1 MAPATYPHLRLDAD
15 ALDRNIR
22 AMAGWCEDH
31 DVALA
36 PHVKTTM
43 SAPVVARQLAAGA
56 VGVTVA
62 TVDQAATVLGWG
74 HGSVLIANEV
84 VDPYGLARLRTLLAE
99 GPGNR
104 QVRCFIDSAAGVVA
118 AHHVFDGGSHGP
130 VLEVLLDVGTPGG
143 RTGVRDVRQARR
155 LAELVRAAPGLRLVG
170 VAGYEG
176 VAPNTRDAGTIA
188 AVDAHC
194 GRVRDIYLDVAEF
207 FETDRPVFSMGGS
220 AFPDRVVAHLPTEAD
235 VPGTVRLLRSGC
247 YVTHDHGVYARV
259 SPIPGLVPALTVRA
273 VVVSV
278 PGDGTAVV
286 GAGKRDLPYDAEAP
300 VLVSSATADGRR
312 KPVGTATVRALY
324 DHHAVLADAGHLA
337 VTDVVEFG
345 LSHPCSAFDRWPAY
359 LVTDGGGEVIDV
371 WRTDFSRPSILDAAP
386 PATVAAPRGL
396 DAVPSADGSRS
407 APPARR

>member
-22 AMAGWCEDH
+22 TMADWCRAH

-43 SAPVVARQLAAGA
+43 SAPVVERQLAAGA
-56 VGVTVA
+56 AGVTVA

-74 HGSVLIANEV
+74 HATVLIANEV
-84 VDPYGLARLRTLLAE
+84 VDPYGLARLRALLAE
-99 GPGNR
+99 GSDGPEDR
-104 QVRCFIDSAAGVVA
+104 QIRCFIDSAAGVVA
-118 AHHVFDGGSHGP
+118 AHQVFEGGAHGP
-130 VLEVLLDVGTPGG
+130 TLEVLLDVGTPGG

-194 GRVRDIYLDVAEF
+194 RRVRDVYLDVAEF

-220 AFPDRVVAHLPTEAD
+220 AFPDRVVAHLPAEAD
-235 VPGTVRLLRSGC
+235 VPGTLRLLRSGC

-259 SPIPGLVPALTVRA
+259 GPVPGLVPALTVRA
-273 VVVSV
+273 VVVSA
-278 PGDGTAVV
+278 PAEGSAVV
-286 GAGKRDLPYDAEAP
+286 SAGKRDLPYDAGVP
-300 VLVSSATADGRR
+300 VLVSAATAAGKR
-312 KPVGTATVRALY
+312 KPVGAAAVSALY
-324 DHHAVLADAGHLA
+324 DHHAVLSDAGHLA

-345 LSHPCSAFDRWPAY
+345 LSHPCSAFDRWPEY
-359 LVTDGGGEVIDV
+359 VVTDGSGEVVDV
-371 WRTDFSRPSILDAAP
+371 WRTDFSRPSVWEAAP
-386 PATVAAPRGL
+386 SRGTAPSHDGAPSL
-396 DAVPSADGSRS
+396 AVS
-407 APPARR
+407 